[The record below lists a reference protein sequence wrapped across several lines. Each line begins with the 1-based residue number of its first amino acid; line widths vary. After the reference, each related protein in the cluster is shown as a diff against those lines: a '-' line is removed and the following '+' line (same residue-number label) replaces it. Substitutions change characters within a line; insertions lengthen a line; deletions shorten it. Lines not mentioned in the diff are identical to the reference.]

1 MSKAIATVLTYPY
14 QVVKTRM
21 QKANTAED
29 SIGKCISKGYK
40 DDGVQGFFKGMQIK
54 IGQTVLT
61 SAMMFAIY
69 DMLLKLLVHFR
80 RPGTVKW

>member
-21 QKANTAED
+21 QKADNADD
-29 SIGKCISKGYK
+29 SISKCTSKVFK
-40 DDGVQGFFKGMQIK
+40 EEGVHGFFKGMQIK

-69 DMLLKLLVHFR
+69 DVLLKLLVHFR